1 MDRPRHANSFINT
14 RIERFYTSQPITPH
28 VSEKSIVAYPHSDHD
43 IILLTLDL
51 DHQPRGSGY
60 WHFNNTLLDDAIFGI
75 EIQEFWTQWR
85 TEKTRFPSPLEW
97 WEAAKQNFKRI
108 AIKRST
114 KLRKL
119 AGMERNKLERDL
131 PYLKQKTTTGIP
143 ADVGQYLLA
152 KQQLSDLEQRDL
164 EAVKIRAKA
173 RFAEEGEKS
182 TRYFY
187 SLEQKKQADRSIQT
201 LTKDNLDT
209 VTSTRDILFET
220 RAFYKKLYTAKAIN
234 PDTQRSFFD
243 ISIPQLSSSDR
254 QSCELPLSTSELEHA
269 LKKMENNKSPGIDG
283 LTSNFYKHFWPILG
297 PDITQVFNY
306 CFQHGLLTRT
316 QRRGIITL
324 IYKKGDR
331 TKLQNWRPITLLTTD
346 YKILTKALAN
356 RLTNVLPS
364 IIHSDQTACIPGR
377 TINDNL
383 SLIRDVI
390 AYSNE
395 NNTPLALISI
405 DQLKAFD
412 RTSHSF
418 LFSTLEHFGFGPQFI
433 RWIKLIYNSV
443 SSSVKVNG
451 WLTSF
456 INLERGLR

>member
-28 VSEKSIVAYPHSDHD
+28 VSENSIVAYPHSDHD

-60 WHFNNTLLDDAIFGI
+60 WHFNNTLLDDAIFGK

-119 AGMERNKLERDL
+119 AGMERNKLE
-131 PYLKQKTTTGIP
+131 
-143 ADVGQYLLA
+143 
-152 KQQLSDLEQRDL
+152 QRDL

-187 SLEQKKQADRSIQT
+187 SLEKKKQADRSIQT

-220 RAFYKKLYTAKAIN
+220 RAFYKKLYTAEAIN
-234 PDTQRSFFD
+234 PDAQRSFFD
-243 ISIPQLSSSDR
+243 ISIPQLSSSDQ